1 MPAIYPDT
9 EQLRQ
14 KLFAARA
21 SAARRIVA
29 LRREQAKPENA
40 PYTGY
45 FDDQIEDIEAS
56 IAPVQAAY
64 DATMNMVADGINR

>member
-1 MPAIYPDT
+1 MPTIYPDT

-14 KLFAARA
+14 KLFVARA
-21 SAARRIVA
+21 SAARRIAA

-45 FDDQIEDIEAS
+45 FDDQIEDIKAS
-56 IAPVQAAY
+56 VAPAQAAY
-64 DATMNMVADGINR
+64 DAAMNMVADGINR

>member
-21 SAARRIVA
+21 SANRRIAA

-45 FDDQIEDIEAS
+45 FDDQIEGIKAS
-56 IAPVQAAY
+56 LAPVQAAY
-64 DATMNMVADGINR
+64 DAAMNMVTGGINR

>member
-1 MPAIYPDT
+1 MPTIYPDT

-21 SAARRIVA
+21 SADRRITA
-29 LRREQAKPENA
+29 LRCEQAKPENA
-40 PYTGY
+40 PYARY
-45 FDDQIEDIEAS
+45 FDDQIEDIKAS

-64 DATMNMVADGINR
+64 DAAMNMVTGGINR

>member
-1 MPAIYPDT
+1 MSAIYPDT

-21 SAARRIVA
+21 SAACRIAA
-29 LRREQAKPENA
+29 LRHEQAKPENA

-45 FDDQIEDIEAS
+45 FDDQIEDIKAS
-56 IAPVQAAY
+56 VAPAQAAY
-64 DATMNMVADGINR
+64 DAAMNMVADGINR